1 MSNNEP
7 NYVNASGAYQG
18 DKYFSYDG
26 KVQNEMR
33 KEKECLNT

>member
-26 KVQNEMR
+26 KVLGKIR
-33 KEKECLNT
+33 KEKEILE